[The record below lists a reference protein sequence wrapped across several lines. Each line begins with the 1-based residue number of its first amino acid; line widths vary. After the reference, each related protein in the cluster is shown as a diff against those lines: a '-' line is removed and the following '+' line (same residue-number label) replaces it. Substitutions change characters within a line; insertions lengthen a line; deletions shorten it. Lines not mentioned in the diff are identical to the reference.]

1 MRKKKSFKDK
11 QKRHSAEK
19 AKENK
24 LAKERYA
31 KKKKRAEECKT
42 RELLNDRLP
51 PQPGPRIK
59 KSPLHPNE
67 ITVSV
72 DEQ

>member
-1 MRKKKSFKDK
+1 VRKKKSFKDK
-11 QKRHSAEK
+11 QKRHSAEQ

-31 KKKKRAEECKT
+31 RKKRRAEECKT

-51 PQPGPRIK
+51 PQPGPRVK
-59 KSPLHPNE
+59 KTPLAPNE
-67 ITVSV
+67 LSVSV
-72 DEQ
+72 DE

>member
-11 QKRHSAEK
+11 QKRRSVEQ

-31 KKKKRAEECKT
+31 KKKKRAEECRT
-42 RELLNDRLP
+42 RELLNDRLA
-51 PQPGPRIK
+51 PQPGPK
-59 KSPLHPNE
+59 VKESPFAKTQAL
-67 ITVSV
+67 VSM
-72 DEQ
+72 DEK